1 MLLLRRC
8 HKLKLSAL
16 DGFIEKLR
24 RSFEEEERSNLV
36 VPTFKKAMLYPDE
49 IAVKDINGEYTYFQ
63 LYMSAKRLAIQ
74 ISNIC
79 GKRETYFR

>member
-1 MLLLRRC
+1 LQ
-8 HKLKLSAL
+8 

-24 RSFEEEERSNLV
+24 HSFDEEERSNVV

-63 LYMSAKRLAIQ
+63 LYMAAKRLGIQ

-79 GKRETYFR
+79 GK